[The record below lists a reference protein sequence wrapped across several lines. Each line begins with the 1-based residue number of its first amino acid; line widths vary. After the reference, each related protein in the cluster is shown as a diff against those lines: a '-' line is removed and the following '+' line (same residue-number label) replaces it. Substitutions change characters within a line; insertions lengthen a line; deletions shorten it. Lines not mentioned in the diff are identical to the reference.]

1 MCFIE
6 HVLMENRNGLAVDGK
21 LTRAHGAAEPLAA
34 LDLRHGENGLV
45 SEDDTTSFAQAMVRL
60 ATDDAL
66 HARLLSGCK
75 KSAQAITME
84 QMIER
89 FANGIISALDM
100 KPTIER
106 NGTV

>member
-1 MCFIE
+1 
-6 HVLMENRNGLAVDGK
+6 
-21 LTRAHGAAEPLAA
+21 
-34 LDLRHGENGLV
+34 
-45 SEDDTTSFAQAMVRL
+45 MVRL

-100 KPTIER
+100 KPTIEQI
-106 NGTV
+106 GTV

>member
-1 MCFIE
+1 MCFME

-21 LTRAHGAAEPLAA
+21 LTRAHGAAEPLAV

-45 SEDDTTSFAQAMVRL
+45 SEDDTTSFAQAMVQL

-66 HARLLSGCK
+66 HARLILGCE
-75 KSAQAITME
+75 KSTQVITIE
-84 QMIER
+84 EMIER

-100 KPTIER
+100 RHRT
-106 NGTV
+106 N